1 MKIYTASDHTGIEL
15 KKYVQTRLVEEGHE
29 VLDCGAKEFNPSD
42 DYPDLIKEAARNV
55 SGNEGSIGII
65 LGGSGQ
71 GEEMVANKFKNV
83 RCALFYGPA
92 IPVAP
97 VDIAGRTSSDP
108 FEIIRLTRQHNHA
121 NMLSLATRFLTKE
134 DALNAV
140 EIFIKTPYS
149 FEERHIR
156 RIEKIREIENEQ

>member
-65 LGGSGQ
+65 LEAQ
-71 GEEMVANKFKNV
+71 ARV
-83 RCALFYGPA
+83 RKWWPINLRMS
-92 IPVAP
+92 VAP
-97 VDIAGRTSSDP
+97 FFMGQQFPLLQLISPEGQVLILLRLSD
-108 FEIIRLTRQHNHA
+108 
-121 NMLSLATRFLTKE
+121 
-134 DALNAV
+134 
-140 EIFIKTPYS
+140 
-149 FEERHIR
+149 
-156 RIEKIREIENEQ
+156 